1 MIQQE
6 QLLRTFHPGMFSTP
20 ESVARR
26 MQPKTINHPHDN
38 IIPIKYIPSWLK
50 TTNKNNKK

>member
-26 MQPKTINHPHDN
+26 MQPKTINHRF
-38 IIPIKYIPSWLK
+38 IPDWEPMQSNELCK
-50 TTNKNNKK
+50 TEEL